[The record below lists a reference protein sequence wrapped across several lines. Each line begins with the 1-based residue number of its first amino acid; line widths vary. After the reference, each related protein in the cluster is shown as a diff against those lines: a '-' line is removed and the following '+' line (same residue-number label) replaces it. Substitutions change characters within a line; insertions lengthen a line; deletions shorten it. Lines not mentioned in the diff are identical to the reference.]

1 MATAC
6 FLGHRFV
13 YGNIEKELDE
23 VIEKLINEGYDK
35 FLTGTHGA
43 FDSLAINACRR
54 AKVRHPNIKIEVI
67 ITSYHTIEKDKD
79 FGFAPYRYVET
90 VMYEIEDVYFKKQ
103 ITVSNKKMIDD
114 SETLVCYVNEKRT
127 AGGAIKGFKY
137 AKKNGKEIINLYS
150 I

>member
-13 YGNIEKELDE
+13 YGNIGNELDE

-35 FLTGTHGA
+35 FLMGTHGA
-43 FDSLAINACRR
+43 FDALAIDACRR
-54 AKVRHPNIKIEVI
+54 SRVRHPNIKIEVI
-67 ITSYHTIEKDKD
+67 ITSYHTIEKDKN
-79 FGFAPYRYVET
+79 FGFSPYRDVET
-90 VMYEIEDVYFKKQ
+90 VMYEIEDLYFKKQ
-103 ITVSNKKMIDD
+103 ITVSIQKMIDN
-114 SETLVCYVNEKRT
+114 SETLVCYVDEKRAT
-127 AGGAIKGFKY
+127 GGAIKGFKY